1 MYVPEYKLSSAPVL
15 IQFLVKAECKLVLS
29 TSVVAACI
37 IRSSGAYTHLISGS
51 SDLSKTSLNIWKFM
65 VRVLLKLGLDI
76 FVHYSTS
83 V

>member
-1 MYVPEYKLSSAPVL
+1 MYVPECKLSSAPVL
-15 IQFLVKAECKLVLS
+15 IQFLVKAECKLVIS

-65 VRVLLKLGLDI
+65 VHVLLKLGLDI
-76 FVHYSTS
+76 FVHCSTS